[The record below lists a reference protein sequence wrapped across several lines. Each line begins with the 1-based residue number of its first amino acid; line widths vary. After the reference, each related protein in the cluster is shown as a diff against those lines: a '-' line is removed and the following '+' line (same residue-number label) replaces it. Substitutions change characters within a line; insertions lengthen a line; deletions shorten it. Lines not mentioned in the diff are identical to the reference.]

1 MTPDKFSLEQNYPNP
16 FNPVTSIKFDLPKNS
31 HVTLKVYDVMGR
43 EVSVLKSEE
52 MKAGTHDVSF
62 DASNLSSGIYF
73 YKMTA
78 GDFVSIKKMVFVK

>member
-1 MTPDKFSLEQNYPNP
+1 
-16 FNPVTSIKFDLPKNS
+16 
-31 HVTLKVYDVMGR
+31 MGR
-43 EVSVLKSEE
+43 EVSVLKNEE